1 MPQNT
6 ENIAFRFLNELHS
19 KENQKL
25 FEMLDY
31 LLEELENKPDPDPKE
46 LRIVDMTYQTVE
58 KLKMLESL
66 LKDYAQGSGKLD
78 GTKLQDLY
86 DKIPSGTGSQALFD

>member
-25 FEMLDY
+25 FESLDY
-31 LLEELENKPDPDPKE
+31 LLEKLEDKSDPDPKE
-46 LRIVDMTYQTVE
+46 LRIVDMTYQTIE

-66 LKDYAQGSGKLD
+66 LKDYSQGSEKSD

-86 DKIPSGTGSQALFD
+86 DKTPSGTGSQVFFD

>member
-1 MPQNT
+1 MSQNT
-6 ENIAFRFLNELHS
+6 ENIAFRFLTELHS

-25 FEMLDY
+25 FESLDY
-31 LLEELENKPDPDPKE
+31 LLEQLENKEDPDPKE
-46 LRIVDMTYQTVE
+46 LRIVDLTYQTVE
-58 KLKMLESL
+58 KLRMVETV
-66 LKDYAQGSGKLD
+66 LKEYAKGSGKLD